1 VHVVSLEKK
10 AGNGLDLSAA
20 RQALEQMPLP
30 ALHREE
36 IPAQYDE

>member
-1 VHVVSLEKK
+1 MLFLSQKK